1 MVNDVTDGILGVKLQ
16 DKLCLLNIFY
26 ICAVYLPPEN
36 STRAANVHDF
46 METLMTQIYTIPNG
60 HAFYICG
67 DWNSRCSD
75 FSDFIEGVD
84 QLPERNIVDFQHN
97 PYGSVFCDFLIDVN
111 CCILNGRNSLHN
123 DYTFISTRGSSVVD
137 YCVLPYEQLKS
148 FSDFTVR
155 RTTELIKNIG
165 MVDKFDLRRIVP
177 DHSILTWSMSL
188 NFNFVD
194 NISLN
199 DHEPVRKVKYS
210 ADNIPQDWL
219 CDPTVI
225 TSIDNIISY
234 LEHSETTQFAIDDM
248 YDSFVTVMKSEMS
261 QKLPCK
267 TVLYNSNNNK
277 PRRCQKPWWTD
288 NLGTLWNDVCKAEK
302 VWTKC
307 KGNTSKNLRHIYVEK
322 RKLFDKSVQKAK
334 RQYWFSSQE
343 ELMNTASNPKEFW
356 RKIGKIGVGNERQ
369 NNIPM
374 EVKLSDGSLC
384 NNQNV
389 VIDTWKNSFCDMLNQ
404 NHSSIS
410 LNSNQ
415 VIFDEFLD
423 NVISIDEVYK
433 VLNLSKNG
441 KSPGIDDIQ
450 VELFKNNTA
459 LNALTR
465 IFNICYD
472 SGKIPSLWSKGMITP
487 IPKSSTSDPHDP
499 MSYRGITLAPSSYKL
514 YCGVLNARLTSK
526 LDDLDCLN
534 DEQNGFRKDRSTIDH
549 L

>member
-1 MVNDVTDGILGVKLQ
+1 
-16 DKLCLLNIFY
+16 
-26 ICAVYLPPEN
+26 
-36 STRAANVHDF
+36 
-46 METLMTQIYTIPNG
+46 METLMTHIYTIPNG

-97 PYGSVFCDFLIDVN
+97 SYGSVFCDFLIDVN

-148 FSDFTVR
+148 FSDFTVH

-165 MVDKFDLRRIVP
+165 MVDKFDL
-177 DHSILTWSMSL
+177 
-188 NFNFVD
+188 
-194 NISLN
+194 
-199 DHEPVRKVKYS
+199 
-210 ADNIPQDWL
+210 Q
-219 CDPTVI
+219 
-225 TSIDNIISY
+225 
-234 LEHSETTQFAIDDM
+234 HSETTQFAIDDM

-307 KGNTSKNLRHIYVEK
+307 KGNTSKNLRHFYVEK

-465 IFNICYD
+465 IFNI
-472 SGKIPSLWSKGMITP
+472 L
-487 IPKSSTSDPHDP
+487 
-499 MSYRGITLAPSSYKL
+499 L
-514 YCGVLNARLTSK
+514 
-526 LDDLDCLN
+526 
-534 DEQNGFRKDRSTIDH
+534 
-549 L
+549 

>member
-1 MVNDVTDGILGVKLQ
+1 M
-16 DKLCLLNIFY
+16 
-26 ICAVYLPPEN
+26 
-36 STRAANVHDF
+36 
-46 METLMTQIYTIPNG
+46 
-60 HAFYICG
+60 
-67 DWNSRCSD
+67 
-75 FSDFIEGVD
+75 
-84 QLPERNIVDFQHN
+84 
-97 PYGSVFCDFLIDVN
+97 
-111 CCILNGRNSLHN
+111 
-123 DYTFISTRGSSVVD
+123 
-137 YCVLPYEQLKS
+137 
-148 FSDFTVR
+148 
-155 RTTELIKNIG
+155 
-165 MVDKFDLRRIVP
+165 
-177 DHSILTWSMSL
+177 
-188 NFNFVD
+188 
-194 NISLN
+194 
-199 DHEPVRKVKYS
+199 
-210 ADNIPQDWL
+210 
-219 CDPTVI
+219 
-225 TSIDNIISY
+225 
-234 LEHSETTQFAIDDM
+234 
-248 YDSFVTVMKSEMS
+248 
-261 QKLPCK
+261 
-267 TVLYNSNNNK
+267 
-277 PRRCQKPWWTD
+277 
-288 NLGTLWNDVCKAEK
+288 CKAEK

-334 RQYWFSSQE
+334 RQFWFSSQE

-499 MSYRGITLAPSSYKL
+499 MSYRGRTLAPSSYKL

-534 DEQNGFRKDRSTIDH
+534 IEQNGFRKDRSTIDH
-549 L
+549 LYTLTTIIESRKL